1 MAKKTSSM
9 SGEHKLELDKA
20 IQKNKNLIQN
30 GQKMVEKASESVP
43 PDVDQEDIPT
53 GDRQSQTGIEIAA
66 VEVKEA
72 SQTLKESV
80 EELKLPMLLAVG
92 MLEKVLVWLKLTTI
106 IGILTLIVMIY
117 AAIKITMA
125 ASVSARTNQTQIELT
140 QKLEEKLKVSPK
152 QILDQINKKDVEEK
166 AEEEIAAAEQPTIEA
181 DEHGKVAI
189 VVPQRLSP
197 EKKQEIR
204 KRAVGAEQE
213 DNHPPVKTRAVR
225 IEVDLERKK
234 VTDINQQEIVP
245 QAQSAQ

>member
-1 MAKKTSSM
+1 
-9 SGEHKLELDKA
+9 
-20 IQKNKNLIQN
+20 
-30 GQKMVEKASESVP
+30 
-43 PDVDQEDIPT
+43 
-53 GDRQSQTGIEIAA
+53 
-66 VEVKEA
+66 
-72 SQTLKESV
+72 V

-117 AAIKITMA
+117 AAIKITIA

-140 QKLEEKLKVSPK
+140 QKLEEKLKVSPE
-152 QILDQINKKDVEEK
+152 QILNQINRKDVEEK

-189 VVPQRLSP
+189 VVPQKLSP

-204 KRAVGAEQE
+204 ERVVRAKSE
-213 DNHPPVKTRAVR
+213 DSNHPPVKTRAVR

-245 QAQSAQ
+245 QTTTSAQATKKAQSAQSK